1 MEIRSTGAMPD
12 NYQLEKPGKVQ
23 NQKDQQNQTPQ
34 VEGDQVQISGTP
46 PETGVKKK
54 WTFLHYGAG
63 DNNLSSYIYK
73 DADEME
79 AVGSDANTHIISQL
93 DQSRGNCKRF
103 YIQKD
108 TKPGTIT
115 SPVLEDMGP
124 AVDMSNPKTLTD
136 FLVWGQK
143 TFPGEHVALIIGD
156 HGGGTAGAVADDRN
170 GGAGMMKP
178 AELEKAIK
186 DAEAQTGKKIDVLG
200 FDCCL
205 MANTE
210 VAYQLKDA
218 ADFMVASEESEG
230 GLGWPYNNV
239 LNDKVL
245 AGIQEALKH
254 KINVPPKEFAKKI
267 TEDAEGVQGDLP
279 TMSTIDLS
287 KMTEVAQKMNTFS
300 QAILDTNTPMSEL
313 KSLVYKTQEFSGF
326 KDIYDFTQQVA
337 GSATITDEK
346 LKAAAKDV
354 MASIQT
360 AVLAEQHSTQYPG
373 SHGLQIELKTYG
385 GPSSEYKELAFAK
398 DTKWGDA
405 MAKITQKMPGEP
417 DVVPEGGVDGPGPG
431 GWTGGPGW
439 DFDGEYYQ

>member
-12 NYQLEKPGKVQ
+12 NYQLEKPGKVE
-23 NQKDQQNQTPQ
+23 NQQNHTPQ

-46 PETGVKKK
+46 PDTGIKKK

-79 AVGSDANTHIISQL
+79 AAGSDANTHIISQL
-93 DQSRGNCKRF
+93 DQDSGTCKRY

-108 TKPGTIT
+108 TNPGTIT
-115 SPVLEDMGP
+115 SPLLEDMGS
-124 AVDMSNPKTLTD
+124 AVNMADPKTLTD

-143 TFPGEHVALIIGD
+143 TFPGEHIALIIGD
-156 HGGGTAGAVADDRN
+156 HGGGTDGAIADDRN
-170 GGAGMMKP
+170 GGSGMMKP
-178 AELEKAIK
+178 ADLEKAIK
-186 DAEAQTGKKIDVLG
+186 DAEAQTGKKLDVLG

-210 VAYQLKDA
+210 VAYQLKDT

-239 LNDKVL
+239 LNEKVL
-245 AGIQEALKH
+245 AGIQEALRH

-287 KMTEVAQKMNTFS
+287 RMNEVAQKMNTFS
-300 QAILDTNTPMSEL
+300 QSILDTRTPMNEL
-313 KSLVYKTQEFSGF
+313 RGLAARTQEFSGF
-326 KDIYDFTQQVA
+326 KDIYDFTQKVA
-337 GSATITDEK
+337 ESTRITDEK
-346 LKAAAKDV
+346 LKSAAKDV
-354 MASIQT
+354 MASLDK
-360 AVLAEQHSTQYPG
+360 AVIAEQHSAQYRG
-373 SHGLQIELKTYG
+373 SHGLQIELTTYG
-385 GPSSEYKELAFAK
+385 SPSSEYKELAFAR
-398 DTKWGDA
+398 DTKWGEA
-405 MAKITQKMPGEP
+405 MTRIGQRVPGEP
-417 DVVPEGGVDGPGPG
+417 DVVPGEIDRPGNR
-431 GWTGGPGW
+431 TGGS
-439 DFDGEYYQ
+439 

>member
-12 NYQLEKPGKVQ
+12 SYQLDKPGKVENQQ
-23 NQKDQQNQTPQ
+23 NQQNQTPQ

-46 PETGVKKK
+46 PDTGVKKK

-79 AVGSDANTHIISQL
+79 VVGSDPNTHLVSQL
-93 DQSRGNCKRF
+93 DQSRGTCKR
-103 YIQKD
+103 YYMQKD
-108 TKPGTIT
+108 NKPGTIT

-124 AVDMSNPKTLTD
+124 SVNMADPKTLTD

-143 TFPGEHVALIIGD
+143 TFPGEHIALIIGD
-156 HGGGTAGAVADDRN
+156 HGGGTAGAVADDRD
-170 GGAGMMKP
+170 GGYGMMSPK
-178 AELEKAIK
+178 ELEKAIK
-186 DAEAQTGKKIDVLG
+186 DAEAQTGKKLDVLG

-210 VAYQLKDA
+210 VAYQLKDT
-218 ADFMVASEESEG
+218 ADYLVASEESEG

-267 TEDAEGVQGDLP
+267 TEEAEGVQGDLP
-279 TMSTIDLS
+279 TMSTIELS
-287 KMTEVAQKMNTFS
+287 KMDNIGKAMVTFS
-300 QAILDTNTPMSEL
+300 QSILDTDTPMSEL
-313 KSLVYKTQEFSGF
+313 KSLVYKTQDFSGF
-326 KDIYDFTQQVA
+326 KDIYDFSQKVA
-337 GSATITDEK
+337 ESKTITDEK

-354 MASIQT
+354 MASIGS
-360 AVLAEQHSTQYPG
+360 AVIAEQHSPQYPG
-373 SHGLQIELKTYG
+373 AHGLQIELKTYG
-385 GPSSEYKELAFAK
+385 GPSGAYKELAFAQ

-417 DVVPEGGVDGPGPG
+417 DVVPGGVDGPAD
-431 GWTGGPGW
+431 WTGGW
-439 DFDGEYYQ
+439 DMDGEYYT

>member
-1 MEIRSTGAMPD
+1 MPMQIRPTGGMPE
-12 NYQLEKPGKVQ
+12 NYQLEKPGKVEG
-23 NQKDQQNQTPQ
+23 NQNQTPQ

-46 PETGVKKK
+46 PDTGVKKK

-79 AVGSDANTHIISQL
+79 AVGSDANTHLISQL
-93 DQSRGNCKRF
+93 DQSSGNCKRF

-115 SPVLEDMGP
+115 SPVLQDMGP
-124 AVDMSNPKTLTD
+124 AVNMADPKTLTD

-170 GGAGMMKP
+170 GGHGMMKP
-178 AELEKAIK
+178 TDLEKALK
-186 DAEAQTGKKIDVLG
+186 DAEAQTGKKLDVLG

-210 VAYQLKDA
+210 VAYQLKDT
-218 ADFMVASEESEG
+218 ADFLVASEESEG

-239 LNDKVL
+239 LNEKAL

-254 KINVPPKEFAKKI
+254 KINVPPKEFATKI
-267 TEDAEGVQGDLP
+267 TSDAEGVQGDLP

-287 KMTEVAQKMNTFS
+287 KMKDVAAKMDGFS
-300 QAILDTNTPMSEL
+300 QAILSTETPMSEL
-313 KSLVYKTQEFSGF
+313 KGLVYKTQGFSGF
-326 KDIYDFTQQVA
+326 KDIYDFTQKVA
-337 GSATITDEK
+337 ESTTINDEK

-354 MASIQT
+354 MKSIEG

-373 SHGLQIELKTYG
+373 AHGLQIELKTYG
-385 GPSSEYKELAFAK
+385 GPSGDYKNLAFAK
-398 DTKWGDA
+398 DTKWGEA
-405 MAKITQKMPGEP
+405 MARITQKSPGEP
-417 DVVPEGGVDGPGPG
+417 DMVPGGADGPAD
-431 GWTGGPGW
+431 WTGGPGW
-439 DFDGEYYQ
+439 DIDGEYYT